1 MVINPIYPIMPLLV
15 DYQTTSEN
23 HLLTVLFA
31 LLFIGFSIFIGWILT
46 KVMKK
51 RDYISSMSAI
61 LFLMTGYSIS
71 LFLRFGMSLTAVQ
84 GLFLLSI
91 LIYASCSDL
100 TRHEVD
106 DHVWVTILALS
117 LCSLATEGIF
127 SMLIGAFCVFVP
139 QMAMA
144 FLPPKK
150 TLGGADIKLST
161 ALAFLLGSWKGV
173 GAYIFGL
180 LLAVICIAVY
190 CKVKKCNCRK
200 PFALVPFLSI
210 GAMIMF
216 LI

>member
-1 MVINPIYPIMPLLV
+1 MVINPVYPIMPLLV

-51 RDYISSMSAI
+51 RNYISSMSAI

-71 LFLRFGMSLTAVQ
+71 LFLRFGISLTAVQ

-117 LCSLATEGIF
+117 LCSLATQGIL

-161 ALAFLLGSWKGV
+161 ALALLLGSWRGI
-173 GAYIFGL
+173 GAYILGL
-180 LLAVICIAVY
+180 LLAVICISVY
-190 CKVKKCNCRK
+190 CKVKKRNCRK
-200 PFALVPFLSI
+200 AFALVPFLSI

>member
-1 MVINPIYPIMPLLV
+1 MVINPVYPIMPLLV
-15 DYQTTSEN
+15 DYQMTSEN

-46 KVMKK
+46 KVMK
-51 RDYISSMSAI
+51 RRNYISSMSAI
-61 LFLMTGYSIS
+61 LFLMIGYSIS
-71 LFLRFGMSLTAVQ
+71 LFLRFGISLTAVQ

-91 LIYASCSDL
+91 MIYASCSDL

-150 TLGGADIKLST
+150 TLGGADIKL
-161 ALAFLLGSWKGV
+161 
-173 GAYIFGL
+173 
-180 LLAVICIAVY
+180 
-190 CKVKKCNCRK
+190 
-200 PFALVPFLSI
+200 
-210 GAMIMF
+210 
-216 LI
+216 

>member
-1 MVINPIYPIMPLLV
+1 MVKSVFSDSFVARPLNFDILF
-15 DYQTTSEN
+15 TTLSVILFIGLAIFVGW
-23 HLLTVLFA
+23 LLAKVMKTKGYVSNMAVVISLMTGFA
-31 LLFIGFSIFIGWILT
+31 ILLFIRYGIEITSLQGMFL
-46 KVMKK
+46 
-51 RDYISSMSAI
+51 SS
-61 LFLMTGYSIS
+61 L
-71 LFLRFGMSLTAVQ
+71 
-84 GLFLLSI
+84 

-106 DHVWVTILALS
+106 DYVWVTVLALS

-161 ALAFLLGSWKGV
+161 ALALLLGSWRGV
-173 GAYIFGL
+173 GAYILGL
-180 LLAVICIAVY
+180 LLAVTCITVY
-190 CKVKKCNCRK
+190 CKVKKSDFK
-200 PFALVPFLSI
+200 KSFALVPYLSI
-210 GAMIMF
+210 GAMLMF

>member
-1 MVINPIYPIMPLLV
+1 MVKSALSNLLV
-15 DYQTTSEN
+15 PSPLNSTILFTT
-23 HLLTVLFA
+23 L
-31 LLFIGFSIFIGWILT
+31 
-46 KVMKK
+46 
-51 RDYISSMSAI
+51 SAI
-61 LFLMTGYSIS
+61 LFLGLSVFVGWLLAKVMKTKGYVSNMAVVISLMTGFAILLFIRYGIEITS
-71 LFLRFGMSLTAVQ
+71 LQGMFLSSL
-84 GLFLLSI
+84 

-106 DHVWVTILALS
+106 DYVWVTVLALS

-161 ALAFLLGSWKGV
+161 ALALLLGSWRGV
-173 GAYIFGL
+173 GAYILGL
-180 LLAVICIAVY
+180 LLAVTCITVY
-190 CKVKKCNCRK
+190 CKVKKSDFK
-200 PFALVPFLSI
+200 KSFALVPYLSI
-210 GAMIMF
+210 GAMLMF